1 MADYK
6 NEFGEFAER
15 PKVPKKLY
23 DAKYI
28 IGGLVV
34 FFIVASCALWPN
46 LGKIVPAPQPKLDTP
61 VILKLAKADR
71 KCILPTQEM
80 RAKHMQMLIDWR
92 ENVVRA
98 HEQRVTGLRGR
109 DFVAPD
115 GKVYLASLTKTCLN
129 CHSNKAE
136 FCDKCHNYAQV
147 TPNCWG
153 CHLESGKTLAE
164 AK

>member
-28 IGGLVV
+28 IGGLLV
-34 FFIVASCALWPN
+34 FFVVASFALWPN
-46 LGKIVPAPQPKLDTP
+46 LGKTVPAPQPKLDTP
-61 VILKLAKADR
+61 VIQKLAEADR
-71 KCILPTQEM
+71 KCILPLSEM
-80 RAKHMQMLIDWR
+80 RAQHMQMLIDWR
-92 ENVVRA
+92 ENVVRFK
-98 HEQRVTGLRGR
+98 ERGVTSPRGR
-109 DFVAPD
+109 DFTAPD

-136 FCDKCHNYAQV
+136 FCDKCHNYAAV
-147 TPNCWG
+147 APNCWG